1 MPREPYIV
9 SVHRKIKTKHHFELD
24 QFSSA
29 ETKARYSSFITSV
42 EIYCNNSFYEYYGS
56 SLSRIYEES
65 DPDKSCSPVSVRHIK
80 LLSRFSQM
88 NATSPSVTLSMK
100 CRFTEFPRKIPQI
113 AHTFKIILHFLLL
126 LLPSYPIMH

>member
-1 MPREPYIV
+1 MYPTSNSVEHLMYMYINFWKHNHSDVVFFRFVNSMPREPYIV
-9 SVHRKIKTKHHFELD
+9 SVQRKIKTKHHFELD

-65 DPDKSCSPVSVRHIK
+65 DPDKSCSPR
-80 LLSRFSQM
+80 L
-88 NATSPSVTLSMK
+88 
-100 CRFTEFPRKIPQI
+100 C
-113 AHTFKIILHFLLL
+113 
-126 LLPSYPIMH
+126 